1 MTDRETLLAMLDRAG
16 IAYDDGNGPGDATGI
31 TITVPPR
38 SYQAGSPIIGYTGF
52 MTTVHFDADGALRQ
66 IGVWE

>member
-16 IAYDDGNGPGDATGI
+16 ITYDDGNGPGDATCI
-31 TITVPPR
+31 TITETPR
-38 SYQAGSPIIGYTGF
+38 TYHAGSPVIGYTGF
-52 MTTVHFDADGALRQ
+52 MTTVHFDADGALAK